1 MAIEARP
8 TASLDPA
15 PAALDPAPARP
26 DTVALY
32 QEGMLA
38 GVLGAAAVAVWFLV
52 LDSLSGRPFWT
63 PTVLGTALFRRGAG
77 LDGADPLPVSFEMV
91 LMFSWIH
98 GMVFA
103 ALGGVAARLLG
114 YVERHPSAGFGVLLL
129 FVIFQFGFIAVA
141 TVFAQPVLRVL
152 SAWSILV
159 ANLLAAAAM
168 AGFLWR
174 RHPALRVSP

>member
-1 MAIEARP
+1 MTIEARP
-8 TASLDPA
+8 LPA
-15 PAALDPAPARP
+15 PSH
-26 DTVALY
+26 TVSLY
-32 QEGMLA
+32 QEGMIA
-38 GVLGAAAVAVWFLV
+38 GVLGALAVAVWFLV

-63 PTVLGTALFRRGAG
+63 PTVLGTAIFRRGAG
-77 LDGADPLPVSFEMV
+77 LDAAATLPPSFEMV

-103 ALGGVAARLLG
+103 GLGGLAARLLG
-114 YVERHPSAGFGVLLL
+114 YVDEHPSAGFGVLLL

-141 TVFAQPVLRVL
+141 TVFAEPVLRAL

-168 AGFLWR
+168 TGFLWR
-174 RHPALRVSP
+174 RHPSLQLRP

>member
-1 MAIEARP
+1 MTIQARP
-8 TASLDPA
+8 TASLDTTTPA
-15 PAALDPAPARP
+15 PP
-26 DTVALY
+26 DTVSLY
-32 QEGMLA
+32 QEGMIA
-38 GVLGAAAVAVWFLV
+38 GVLGALTVAVWFLV

-63 PTVLGTALFRRGAG
+63 PTVLGTALFRHGSGLGA
-77 LDGADPLPVSFEMV
+77 ADTLPVSFEMV

-103 ALGGVAARLLG
+103 GLGGIAARLLG
-114 YVERHPSAGFGVLLL
+114 YVEAHPSAGFGVLLL

-141 TVFAQPVLRVL
+141 TVFAEPVLRAL

-168 AGFLWR
+168 TAFLWR

>member
-1 MAIEARP
+1 MTIEARP
-8 TASLDPA
+8 TASLDTAASPTV
-15 PAALDPAPARP
+15 PAA
-26 DTVALY
+26 VALY

-38 GVLGAAAVAVWFLV
+38 GVLGALSVAVWFLF
-52 LDSLSGRPFWT
+52 LDALSGRPFWT

-77 LDGADPLPVSFEMV
+77 LDAAEMLPVSFEMV

-129 FVIFQFGFIAVA
+129 FVVFQFGFIALA

-168 AGFLWR
+168 ATFLWR
-174 RHPALRVSP
+174 RHPLLQVRP

>member
-1 MAIEARP
+1 MTMEARP
-8 TASLDPA
+8 TASLDTSSPA
-15 PAALDPAPARP
+15 TPGA
-26 DTVALY
+26 VSLY

-38 GVLGAAAVAVWFLV
+38 GVLGALAVAVWFLV

-63 PTVLGTALFRRGAG
+63 PTVLGTALFRRGSG
-77 LDGADPLPVSFEMV
+77 LDAAGTLPVSFEMV

-103 ALGGVAARLLG
+103 ALGGIVARLLG
-114 YVERHPSAGFGVLLL
+114 WVEEHPSAGFGVLLL
-129 FVIFQFGFIAVA
+129 FVVFQFGFIAVA
-141 TVFAQPVLRVL
+141 TVFAEPVLRVL

-168 AGFLWR
+168 TAFLWR
-174 RHPALRVSP
+174 RHPSLQVRP